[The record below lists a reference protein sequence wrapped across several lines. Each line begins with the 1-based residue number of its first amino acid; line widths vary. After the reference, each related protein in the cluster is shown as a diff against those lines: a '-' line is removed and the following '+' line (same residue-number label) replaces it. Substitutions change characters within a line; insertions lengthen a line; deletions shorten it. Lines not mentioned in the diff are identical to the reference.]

1 MCKHHVARATSRAH
15 DELAPHSQNY
25 HTATSSSTLVITR
38 TGSVYVER
46 LRMDVVSFADRV
58 RCVITYMLY
67 LVCMCMH
74 MCMCMCMCDTR
85 DTRPSR
91 WPHRVGGPVPGLR
104 GSGGSDDKTDE
115 MRISGQRTW
124 K

>member
-46 LRMDVVSFADRV
+46 LRMDVVSFAERGPCSV
-58 RCVITYMLY
+58 RHHIYVVSCLHVHAH
-67 LVCMCMH
+67 VH
-74 MCMCMCMCDTR
+74 V
-85 DTRPSR
+85 
-91 WPHRVGGPVPGLR
+91 HVHV
-104 GSGGSDDKTDE
+104 
-115 MRISGQRTW
+115 
-124 K
+124 